1 MSPGKGMPCFSGY
14 EDNQDAVKLS
24 INQVSNSNSK
34 YIGVRHHFLR
44 ELIRQGNVRVNH
56 VPSECQHADVLS
68 KALAFDLFEIH
79 RRFLTNLLVSD

>member
-1 MSPGKGMPCFSGY
+1 MFSWCFPGY
-14 EDNQDAVKLS
+14 EDNQDAVKFS

-44 ELIRQGNVRVNH
+44 ELVRQGNVSVKY

-68 KALAFDLFEIH
+68 KALASDLFEIH
-79 RRFLTNLLVSD
+79 RRFLTNLLGSD

>member
-1 MSPGKGMPCFSGY
+1 MFSWCFPGY

-34 YIGVRHHFLR
+34 YIGVRHPFLR
-44 ELIRQGNVRVNH
+44 ELAGQGNVSVNH
-56 VPSECQHADVLS
+56 VPSECQHADILS

-79 RRFLTNLLVSD
+79 RHVS